1 MLSDEE
7 LQRMYQWVDEI
18 PLSRPKR
25 NITRD
30 FADGMLAA
38 EIVSSYFPRLVEVHN
53 YPASN
58 SYAQKVYNWETLERK
73 VLKKIGCALTKEEI
87 DNLANCVPQAVER
100 MLHKLHGAMAKY
112 SAKKQA
118 GEDDPPAP
126 TGASRSA
133 YKPPPKPDPR
143 APTVAKAPCAAR
155 MTTKA
160 STAAGAARAAGTGGA
175 GAGAVDPSMARLAS
189 GDSGDDELAAAMAEK
204 DMQLA
209 EQRETIQILE
219 VKIGKLEQLV
229 RLKESKINSLQT
241 KLLQQQQQ
249 QQQQPGAQ

>member
-1 MLSDEE
+1 M
-7 LQRMYQWVDEI
+7 RG
-18 PLSRPKR
+18 P
-25 NITRD
+25 TRSHTPPP
-30 FADGMLAA
+30 F
-38 EIVSSYFPRLVEVHN
+38 R
-53 YPASN
+53 
-58 SYAQKVYNWETLERK
+58 ETLERK

-155 MTTKA
+155 TTTKA
-160 STAAGAARAAGTGGA
+160 STAAAA
-175 GAGAVDPSMARLAS
+175 GAGGRGGGAIDPSMARLAA
-189 GDSGDDELAAAMAEK
+189 GDRGDDELIAAMTEK